1 MEEKIIIV
9 NCPDG
14 SLQWCLDLN
23 LPMCSQRMLIMQRL
37 SPITVGWPDCFTH
50 LFLPSTWWAASHQQC
65 WSQSCSDWMPECLML
80 WSDGQLLVTTGY
92 FYGIVHS
99 INGVFLVLV
108 TGIWGHNFGDSFV
121 HSEMCAGQTL
131 VKTLVG
137 RGGPLRSADPRLM
150 GCPCK
155 FEKFHIISLLG

>member
-1 MEEKIIIV
+1 
-9 NCPDG
+9 
-14 SLQWCLDLN
+14 
-23 LPMCSQRMLIMQRL
+23 
-37 SPITVGWPDCFTH
+37 
-50 LFLPSTWWAASHQQC
+50 
-65 WSQSCSDWMPECLML
+65 ML